1 MGSGGAEFHRWER
14 RGSLMLR
21 ETVSRELDHDQ
32 RFNWRG
38 GSVTRIENLSDIV
51 FALAL
56 GMIVSSASRPETFGQ
71 LTSHLLT
78 IIPVAAAFAI
88 LFMIWNA
95 HYVFFRRYGV
105 ADGRII
111 LLNCILLLL
120 VLFTAYPL
128 RFIFDSLYGYIEG
141 ISGDWSRLEEAG
153 ISYREAGII
162 MGYFAL
168 GYGLIYAVISQMYV
182 HALSKAALLDLS
194 ASEIA
199 MTRQSIWIFRVQIL
213 VVSLTG
219 ICAVWTPMYA
229 FAGWIMSLIWPA
241 ALLVHKLIP
250 VPETEA
256 T

>member
-1 MGSGGAEFHRWER
+1 
-14 RGSLMLR
+14 MLR
-21 ETVSRELDHDQ
+21 ETISRELDHDP

-56 GMIVSSASRPETFGQ
+56 GMIVSSAARPETFTD
-71 LTSHLLT
+71 LTAHLLT
-78 IIPVAAAFAI
+78 IIPVTAAFAI

-105 ADGRII
+105 ADGRIL
-111 LLNCILLLL
+111 LLNCLLLLL

-128 RFIFDSLYGYIEG
+128 RFIFDSLYGFIEG
-141 ISGDWSRLEEAG
+141 RMGDWSRLEEAG
-153 ISYREAGII
+153 INYRQAGII
-162 MGYFAL
+162 MGYFAI
-168 GYGLIYAVISQMYV
+168 GYGLIYLVISQMYV
-182 HALSKAALLDLS
+182 HALSKAQLLGLS

-229 FAGWIMSLIWPA
+229 FAGCIMGLIWPA
-241 ALLVHKLIP
+241 ALIVNKLIP
-250 VPETEA
+250 IPETEA
-256 T
+256 D

>member
-1 MGSGGAEFHRWER
+1 
-14 RGSLMLR
+14 MLR
-21 ETVSRELDHDQ
+21 ETIDRELDHDP
-32 RFNWRG
+32 RFTWRG

-56 GMIVSSASRPETFGQ
+56 GMIVSSAARPETFDQ
-71 LTSHLLT
+71 LTANLLT
-78 IIPVAAAFAI
+78 IIPVTAAFGI

-95 HYVFFRRYGV
+95 HYIFFRRYGV

-141 ISGDWSRLEEAG
+141 VMGDWSRLQAAG
-153 ISYREAGII
+153 INFREAGII

-168 GYGLIYAVISQMYV
+168 GYGLIYFIISQMYA
-182 HALSKAALLDLS
+182 HALSKADLLGLNS
-194 ASEIA
+194 SEIA

-213 VVSLTG
+213 IVALTG
-219 ICAVWTPMYA
+219 ACAVWTPMYA
-229 FAGWIMSLIWPA
+229 FSGWIMGLIWPA
-241 ALLVHKLIP
+241 ALLVDRLIP
-250 VPETEA
+250 VPEADPDAPSTA
-256 T
+256 

>member
-1 MGSGGAEFHRWER
+1 
-14 RGSLMLR
+14 MLR
-21 ETVSRELDHDQ
+21 EIVSRELDHDP
-32 RFNWRG
+32 RFSWRG

-56 GMIVSSASRPETFGQ
+56 GMIVSSAARPETFGE

-111 LLNCILLLL
+111 LLNCVLLLL

-128 RFIFDSLYGYIEG
+128 RFIFDSLYGFIEG
-141 ISGDWSRLEEAG
+141 RMGDWSRLEEAG
-153 ISYREAGII
+153 INYREAGII

-168 GYGLIYAVISQMYV
+168 GYGLIYLIISQMYA
-182 HALSKAALLDLS
+182 HALSKADLLALTP
-194 ASEIA
+194 SEVA
-199 MTRQSIWIFRVQIL
+199 MTRQSIWIFRSQIII
-213 VVSLTG
+213 VTLTG
-219 ICAVWTPMYA
+219 FCAIWTPLYA
-229 FAGWIMSLIWPA
+229 FAGALMGLIWPA
-241 ALLVHKLIP
+241 ALLVSRLIP
-250 VPETEA
+250 VPEAEA
-256 T
+256 R

>member
-1 MGSGGAEFHRWER
+1 
-14 RGSLMLR
+14 MLR
-21 ETVSRELDHDQ
+21 DAINRELDHDP
-32 RFNWRG
+32 RFTWRG

-56 GMIVSSASRPETFGQ
+56 GMIVSSAARPDTFDQ
-71 LTSHLLT
+71 LTSHLFT
-78 IIPVAAAFAI
+78 IIPVTAAFAI

-141 ISGDWSRLEEAG
+141 VMGDWSRLEAAG
-153 ISYREAGII
+153 ISYREAGVI

-168 GYGLIYAVISQMYV
+168 GYGLIYLVISQMYV
-182 HALSKAALLDLS
+182 HALNKAKLLGLS
-194 ASEIA
+194 ASEVA
-199 MTRQSIWIFRVQIL
+199 MTRQSIWIFRVQIII
-213 VVSLTG
+213 VTVTG

-229 FAGWIMSLIWPA
+229 FSGWVTGLIWPA
-241 ALLVHKLIP
+241 ALLVDRLIP
-250 VPETEA
+250 VPENKADESNEA
-256 T
+256 QPDS

>member
-1 MGSGGAEFHRWER
+1 
-14 RGSLMLR
+14 MLR
-21 ETVSRELDHDQ
+21 ETMSRELDHDP
-32 RFNWRG
+32 RFAWRG
-38 GSVTRIENLSDIV
+38 ESVTRIENLSDIV

-56 GMIVSSASRPETFGQ
+56 GMIVSSAARPETFSQ
-71 LTSHLLT
+71 LTENLLT
-78 IIPVAAAFAI
+78 IIPVTAAFGI

-141 ISGDWSRLEEAG
+141 VMGDWSRLQAAG
-153 ISYREAGII
+153 INFREAGVI

-168 GYGLIYAVISQMYV
+168 GYGLIYLVISQMYA
-182 HALSKAALLDLS
+182 HALSKAALLGLS

-199 MTRQSIWIFRVQIL
+199 MTRQSIWVFRVQIL
-213 VVSLTG
+213 IVALTG
-219 ICAVWTPMYA
+219 ACAVWTPMYA
-229 FAGWIMSLIWPA
+229 FSGWIMGLIWPA
-241 ALLVHKLIP
+241 ALLVDRLIP
-250 VPETEA
+250 VPEVDPDASTI